1 MYEIKENSIELWAI
15 ETEKLFRKDQQPMN
29 DELSQAFVTCCLNEE
44 EMEKD
49 VAMKEALEKNKLAYS
64 SVFYNRVRCCHTFEA
79 SIALCVFMGMASNS
93 FGEVTIYANYLQYQA
108 HKHNQKRLD
117 IKFVSTYVFPMGF
130 PSKGTL
136 QKVWDMQKVERKDV
150 GDSDNLLDHAC
161 CQKSI
166 SFYANHSA

>member
-1 MYEIKENSIELWAI
+1 MVMYEIKENSIELWAI
-15 ETEKLFRKDQQPMN
+15 ETEKLFKNDQQPMD
-29 DELSQAFVTCCLNEE
+29 DELSHAFVTCFMNEE
-44 EMEKD
+44 KMETD
-49 VAMKEALEKNKLAYS
+49 GELKEALEKNKLAYS
-64 SVFYNRVRCCHTFEA
+64 SVFYNRVRCCQSFEA
-79 SIALCVFMGMASNS
+79 SIALCVLMGMASNS

-136 QKVWDMQKVERKDV
+136 QKVWDMQKVERKDA
-150 GDSDNLLDHAC
+150 GGSDNLLDYAC

-166 SFYANHSA
+166 SF